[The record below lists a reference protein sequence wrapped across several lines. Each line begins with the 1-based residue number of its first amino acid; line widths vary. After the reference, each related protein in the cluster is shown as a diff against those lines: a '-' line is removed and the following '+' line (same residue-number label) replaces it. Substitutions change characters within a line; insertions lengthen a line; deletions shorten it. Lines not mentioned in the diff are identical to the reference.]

1 MKFKLL
7 NVLAIT
13 TLSINVFG
21 QNESPIMKLPA
32 KANGYLLLDN
42 EANLVKYWR
51 INISDSV
58 TNPNN
63 GQKEFESVYKNELWG
78 TNHVYIPQNL
88 RSNTAMITVQGFNAA
103 NELVDTDIQAVGP
116 QPPSNVVCEMLC
128 VGDDYVYA
136 IKDWQNSNTLV
147 SHLELGRPST
157 QPAGYPYYYEWI
169 RAIDWVNNTAMSHH
183 PDPHYYGLSNFD
195 LQTQQG
201 QSSQNVSNSWIIK
214 LNVPTGSPNFLYN
227 RFGDPINGEVY
238 GIKKDF
244 GPWRNNYFYKTA
256 PIGIEF
262 CSDPTS
268 LPFLISQINQHV
280 SPYDNLL
287 LGPILSCN
295 GYTPIGGGGTPEE
308 PNIDDP
314 CMTPFFDLL
323 GGSAW
328 SNNEGHTWTGNLV
341 GQIINIPCEDNYA
354 SESPEVGP
362 SSVLG
367 NAFTWPENISRITLN
382 LIDTDTPIA
391 PIYLTKDL
399 FFDAENNY
407 IPNNIAFPK
416 GFYIIGY
423 QGVDLSYHAY
433 YYENKEATTFNLNQ
447 ANFVNYT
454 AYPVPITTDQFNL
467 TVQAT
472 QRVSFTFEVK
482 NASGELLFSDNYEIE
497 KGNTLEKSIVPAN
510 GIPVGQLFN
519 KLIFKD
525 GSEIS
530 FQTIKN

>member
-1 MKFKLL
+1 MKIKLL

-63 GQKEFESVYKNELWG
+63 GQKEFESIYKNELWG

-116 QPPSNVVCEMLC
+116 QPPSNVICEMLC

-136 IKDWQNSNTLV
+136 IKDWQHPTTFAR
-147 SHLELGRPST
+147 HLELGTPST
-157 QPAGYPYYYEWI
+157 HPAGYDYYYEWI
-169 RAIDWVNNTAMSHH
+169 RAIDWVNNTAMSHD
-183 PDPHYYGLSNFD
+183 PDPQYYGIQSFD
-195 LQTQQG
+195 PQDYY
-201 QSSQNVSNSWIIK
+201 NVLYQYIIK
-214 LNVPTGSPNFLYN
+214 INVPNGSQNFLYN

-238 GIKKDF
+238 GIKKGF
-244 GPWRNNYFYKTA
+244 GPWKNNHFYKTA

-287 LGPILSCN
+287 LGPLLSCN
-295 GYTPIGGGGTPEE
+295 GYTPIGGGTPDE
-308 PNIDDP
+308 PSIDGP
-314 CMTPFFDLL
+314 CLVSFYDLL
-323 GGSAW
+323 GESTGLDD
-328 SNNEGHTWTGNLV
+328 EGDTWIDN
-341 GQIINIPCEDNYA
+341 IIGLLDIPCEVEDDYA
-354 SESPEVGP
+354 SESPVVGTT
-362 SSVLG
+362 SVLG
-367 NAFTWPENISRITLN
+367 NAFTWPENVSRITLN
-382 LIDTDTPIA
+382 LIDTDTPMA
-391 PIYLTKDL
+391 PIYLTKEL

-423 QGVDLSYHAY
+423 QGVDLSYHSY
-433 YYENKEATTFNLNQ
+433 YFENKEATTFNLNQ

-497 KGNTLEKSIVPAN
+497 KGNTLEKSIVPAT

>member
-1 MKFKLL
+1 MKIKLL

-63 GQKEFESVYKNELWG
+63 GQKEFESIYKNELWG

-116 QPPSNVVCEMLC
+116 QPPSDIICEMLC

-136 IKDWQNSNTLV
+136 IKDWQNPNTLV
-147 SHLELGRPST
+147 SHLELGTPFT
-157 QPAGYPYYYEWI
+157 HPVNYDYYYEWI
-169 RAIDWVNNTAMSHH
+169 RKSDWVNNTAMTHH
-183 PDPHYYGLSNFD
+183 PVAQYYGISNFD
-195 LQTQQG
+195 LETPQG
-201 QSSQNVSNSWIIK
+201 LNTPNVTNGWIIE
-214 LNVPTGSPNFLYN
+214 LNVPYGSPNFLYN
-227 RFGDPINGEVY
+227 RFGDPIYGDVY
-238 GIKKDF
+238 GIKKGF

-256 PIGIEF
+256 PIGIEY
-262 CSDPTS
+262 CNDPTS

-287 LGPILSCN
+287 LGPLLSCN
-295 GYTPIGGGGTPEE
+295 GYTPIGGGVTPEE
-308 PNIDDP
+308 PSIDGP
-314 CMTPFFDLL
+314 CLVSFYDLL
-323 GGSAW
+323 GDSNW
-328 SNNEGHTWTGNLV
+328 SNDEGETWDIVDLLD
-341 GQIINIPCEDNYA
+341 IPCQDNFA
-354 SESPEVGP
+354 SESPVVGTT
-362 SSVLG
+362 SFSG
-367 NAFTWPENISRITLN
+367 NAFTWPENVSRITLN
-382 LIDTDTPIA
+382 LIDTDESNET
-391 PIYLTKDL
+391 IYLTKEQ

-407 IPNNIAFPK
+407 IPNNIAFNK

-423 QGVDLSYHAY
+423 QGVDLSYHSY
-433 YYENKEATTFNLNQ
+433 YFENKETTTFNLNQ

-482 NASGELLFSDNYEIE
+482 NTSGELLFSDNYEIE
-497 KGNTLEKSIVPAN
+497 KGNILEKSIVPAN

-519 KLIFKD
+519 KFIFKD
-525 GSEIS
+525 GTEIS
-530 FQTIKN
+530 FQTVKN

>member
-1 MKFKLL
+1 MKIKLL

-63 GQKEFESVYKNELWG
+63 GQKEFESIYKNELWG

-116 QPPSNVVCEMLC
+116 QPPSNVICEMLC

-136 IKDWQNSNTLV
+136 IKDWQHPTTLV
-147 SHLELGRPST
+147 SHLEVDEPSSP
-157 QPAGYPYYYEWI
+157 PAGYDYYFEWI
-169 RAIDWVNNTAMSHH
+169 RAIDWANNTAMSHD
-183 PDPHYYGLSNFD
+183 PDPHYYGLSTFTVD
-195 LQTQQG
+195 QDKIITLQ
-201 QSSQNVSNSWIIK
+201 VPSN
-214 LNVPTGSPNFLYN
+214 TYLYN
-227 RFGDPINGEVY
+227 RFGDQINGEVY
-238 GIKKDF
+238 GIKKGF
-244 GPWRNNYFYKTA
+244 GPWKNNHFYKTA

-262 CSDPTS
+262 CNDPTS
-268 LPFLISQINQHV
+268 LPFLIGHINQNIH
-280 SPYDNLL
+280 PNDNLL
-287 LGPILSCN
+287 LGPLLSCN

-354 SESPEVGP
+354 SESPVIGT
-362 SSVLG
+362 SVFG
-367 NAFTWPENISRITLN
+367 NAFTWPENVSRITLN
-382 LIDTDTPIA
+382 LIDTDTPMA

-407 IPNNIAFPK
+407 VPNNIAFPK

-433 YYENKEATTFNLNQ
+433 YFENKEATTFNLNQ
-447 ANFVNYT
+447 SNFVNYT
-454 AYPVPITTDQFNL
+454 AYPVPITSDQFNL

-482 NASGELLFSDNYEIE
+482 NALGELLFSDNYEIE
-497 KGNTLEKSIVPAN
+497 KGNTLEKNIVPVT

-530 FQTIKN
+530 FQTLKN

>member
-103 NELVDTDIQAVGP
+103 NELIDTDVQAVGP
-116 QPPSNVVCEMLC
+116 QPPSNVICEMLC

-136 IKDWQNSNTLV
+136 IKDWQHPTTLV
-147 SHLELGRPST
+147 RHLEVDEPSS
-157 QPAGYPYYYEWI
+157 PPPGYDYYFEWI
-169 RAIDWVNNTAMSHH
+169 RAIDWANNTAMSHH
-183 PDPHYYGLSNFD
+183 PDPHYYGLSTFTVD
-195 LQTQQG
+195 QDK
-201 QSSQNVSNSWIIK
+201 IITIT
-214 LNVPTGSPNFLYN
+214 VPSGTPHSLYN
-227 RFGDPINGEVY
+227 RFGDQINGQVY
-238 GIKKDF
+238 GIKKGF
-244 GPWRNNYFYKTA
+244 GPWKDNYFLKGA
-256 PIGIEF
+256 PFGIVDGCNDASTLPYIIDDINDHIHPNDIGPE
-262 CSDPTS
+262 
-268 LPFLISQINQHV
+268 LE
-280 SPYDNLL
+280 
-287 LGPILSCN
+287 CN
-295 GYTPIGGGGTPEE
+295 GYAHISDGETPDE
-308 PNIDDP
+308 PSIDGP
-314 CMTPFFDLL
+314 CLVSFYDLL
-323 GGSAW
+323 GDSNGS
-328 SNNEGHTWTGNLV
+328 NDEGETWDIVDLLD
-341 GQIINIPCEDNYA
+341 IPCQDNFA
-354 SESPEVGP
+354 SESPVVGTT
-362 SSVLG
+362 SVSG
-367 NAFTWPENISRITLN
+367 GAFTWPENISRISLKM
-382 LIDTDTPIA
+382 IDTDESNET
-391 PIYLTKDL
+391 IYLTKEQ
-399 FFDAENNY
+399 FFDVENNY

-454 AYPVPITTDQFNL
+454 AYPVPITTDQYNF

-472 QRVSFTFEVK
+472 QRVSFRYEVK
-482 NASGELLFSDNYEIE
+482 SASGELLFADDYEIE

>member
-1 MKFKLL
+1 MKIKLL

-63 GQKEFESVYKNELWG
+63 GQKEFESIYKNELWG
-78 TNHVYIPQNL
+78 TNHLYIPQNL

-116 QPPSNVVCEMLC
+116 QPPSNVICEMLC

-136 IKDWQNSNTLV
+136 IKDWQHPTTLV
-147 SHLELGRPST
+147 SHLEVDEPSSP
-157 QPAGYPYYYEWI
+157 PAGYDYYFEWI
-169 RAIDWVNNTAMSHH
+169 RAIDWANNTAMSHN
-183 PDPHYYGLSNFD
+183 PDPHYYGLSTFTVD
-195 LQTQQG
+195 QDKIITLQ
-201 QSSQNVSNSWIIK
+201 VPSN
-214 LNVPTGSPNFLYN
+214 TYLYN

-238 GIKKDF
+238 GIKKGF
-244 GPWRNNYFYKTA
+244 GPWKNNHFYKTA

-262 CSDPTS
+262 CNDPTS
-268 LPFLISQINQHV
+268 LPFLIGHINQNIH
-280 SPYDNLL
+280 PNDNLL
-287 LGPILSCN
+287 LGPLLSCN

-354 SESPEVGP
+354 SESPVIGT
-362 SSVLG
+362 SVFG
-367 NAFTWPENISRITLN
+367 NAFTWPENVSRITLN
-382 LIDTDTPIA
+382 LIDTDTPMA

-407 IPNNIAFPK
+407 VPNNIAFPK

-433 YYENKEATTFNLNQ
+433 YFENKEATTFNLNQ

-454 AYPVPITTDQFNL
+454 AYPVPITSDQFNL

-482 NASGELLFSDNYEIE
+482 NALGELLFSDNYEIE
-497 KGNTLEKSIVPAN
+497 KGNILEKSIVPAN

>member
-1 MKFKLL
+1 MKIKLL

-42 EANLVKYWR
+42 AANLVKYWR

-58 TNPNN
+58 TNPSN
-63 GQKEFESVYKNELWG
+63 GQKEFESIYKNELWG

-116 QPPSNVVCEMLC
+116 QPPSNVICEMLC

-136 IKDWQNSNTLV
+136 IKDWQHPTTLV
-147 SHLELGRPST
+147 SHLEVDEPSSP
-157 QPAGYPYYYEWI
+157 PAGYDYYFEWI
-169 RAIDWVNNTAMSHH
+169 RAIDWANNTAMSHD
-183 PDPHYYGLSNFD
+183 PDPHYYGLSTFTVD
-195 LQTQQG
+195 QDKIITLQ
-201 QSSQNVSNSWIIK
+201 VPSN
-214 LNVPTGSPNFLYN
+214 TYLYN
-227 RFGDPINGEVY
+227 RFGDQINGEVY
-238 GIKKDF
+238 GIKKGF
-244 GPWRNNYFYKTA
+244 GPWKNNHFYKTA

-262 CSDPTS
+262 CNDPTS
-268 LPFLISQINQHV
+268 LPFLIGHINQNIH
-280 SPYDNLL
+280 PNDNLL
-287 LGPILSCN
+287 LGPLLSCN

-354 SESPEVGP
+354 SESPVIGT
-362 SSVLG
+362 SVFG
-367 NAFTWPENISRITLN
+367 NAFTWPENVSRITLN
-382 LIDTDTPIA
+382 LIDTDTPMA

-407 IPNNIAFPK
+407 VPNNIAFPK

-433 YYENKEATTFNLNQ
+433 YFENKEATTFNLNQ
-447 ANFVNYT
+447 SNFVNYT
-454 AYPVPITTDQFNL
+454 AYPVPITSDQFNL

-482 NASGELLFSDNYEIE
+482 NALGELLFSDNYEIE
-497 KGNTLEKSIVPAN
+497 KGNTLEKSIVPAT

>member
-1 MKFKLL
+1 MKLKFL

-32 KANGYLLLDN
+32 KANGYLLLEN

-51 INISDSV
+51 IDISDSV
-58 TNPNN
+58 TNPIN

-136 IKDWQNSNTLV
+136 IKDWKNPNTLV
-147 SHLELGRPST
+147 SHLEVGTPSSP
-157 QPAGYPYYYEWI
+157 PANYPYYYEWI
-169 RAIDWVNNTAMSHH
+169 AAVDWVNNTAMSHDS
-183 PDPHYYGLSNFD
+183 DPHYYGLSNFNTD
-195 LQTQQG
+195 
-201 QSSQNVSNSWIIK
+201 SSSNNAQNSYIIC
-214 LNVPTGSPNFLYN
+214 LEVPYGSYLYN
-227 RFGDPINGEVY
+227 RFGDPINGQVY
-238 GIKKDF
+238 GIKKGF
-244 GPWRNNYFYKTA
+244 GPWKDNYFLKGA
-256 PIGIEF
+256 PFGIVDG
-262 CSDPTS
+262 CYDALT
-268 LPFLISQINQHV
+268 LPFIIDDINNHIH
-280 SPYDNLL
+280 PNDIGPE
-287 LGPILSCN
+287 LGCN
-295 GYTPIGGGGTPEE
+295 GYAHISDGETPEE

-423 QGVDLSYHAY
+423 QGIDLSYHAY
-433 YYENKEATTFNLNQ
+433 YFENKEATTFNLNQ

-472 QRVSFTFEVK
+472 QRVSFTFEIK

-497 KGNTLEKSIVPAN
+497 KGNTLEKSIEPAT

>member
-42 EANLVKYWR
+42 EANLIKYWR

-128 VGDDYVYA
+128 IGDDYVYA
-136 IKDWQNSNTLV
+136 IKDWEHPTTSAR
-147 SHLELGRPST
+147 HLEVDEPSSH
-157 QPAGYPYYYEWI
+157 PANYPYYYEWI
-169 RAIDWVNNTAMSHH
+169 AAEDWVNNTAMSHRS
-183 PDPHYYGLSNFD
+183 DPFYYGV
-195 LQTQQG
+195 
-201 QSSQNVSNSWIIK
+201 SSFTVDGSKIIT
-214 LNVPTGSPNFLYN
+214 LNVPSGSQYSLFN
-227 RFGDPINGEVY
+227 RFGDPINGLVY
-238 GIKKDF
+238 GIKKGF
-244 GPWRNNYFYKTA
+244 GPWKDNHFLKGAPFGILDGCYDASTLPYIIDDINNHIH
-256 PIGIEF
+256 PNDIGPE
-262 CSDPTS
+262 
-268 LPFLISQINQHV
+268 LE
-280 SPYDNLL
+280 
-287 LGPILSCN
+287 CN
-295 GYTPIGGGGTPEE
+295 GYAHISDGETPDE
-308 PNIDDP
+308 PSIDGP
-314 CMTPFFDLL
+314 CLVSFYDLL
-323 GGSAW
+323 GDIDL
-328 SNNEGHTWTGNLV
+328 SNDGGDIGDVIDLLDV
-341 GQIINIPCEDNYA
+341 PCEDNYA
-354 SESPEVGP
+354 SESPVDGTT
-362 SSVLG
+362 SVFG
-367 NAFTWPENISRITLN
+367 NAFTWPENISRITLKM
-382 LIDTDTPIA
+382 IDTDTLIA
-391 PIYLTKDL
+391 PIYLTKEL

-472 QRVSFTFEVK
+472 QRVSFTFEIK

-497 KGNTLEKSIVPAN
+497 KGNTLEKSIEPST

>member
-1 MKFKLL
+1 MKIKLL

-58 TNPNN
+58 TKPNN
-63 GQKEFESVYKNELWG
+63 VQKEFESIYKNELWG

-116 QPPSNVVCEMLC
+116 QPPSNVICEMLC

-136 IKDWQNSNTLV
+136 IKDWQHPTTFAR
-147 SHLELGRPST
+147 HLEVGTPSSP
-157 QPAGYPYYYEWI
+157 PAYYQYYYEWI
-169 RAIDWVNNTAMSHH
+169 SAIDWVNNTAMSHD
-183 PDPHYYGLSNFD
+183 PDPQYYGLSNFNTD
-195 LQTQQG
+195 
-201 QSSQNVSNSWIIK
+201 SSSNNAQNSYIIC
-214 LNVPTGSPNFLYN
+214 LDVPNGTYLYN
-227 RFGDPINGEVY
+227 RFGDPINGQVY
-238 GIKKDF
+238 GIKKGF
-244 GPWRNNYFYKTA
+244 GPWKDNYFLKGA
-256 PIGIEF
+256 PFGIVDGCNDASTLPYLIDDINDHIHPNDIGPE
-262 CSDPTS
+262 
-268 LPFLISQINQHV
+268 LE
-280 SPYDNLL
+280 
-287 LGPILSCN
+287 CN
-295 GYTPIGGGGTPEE
+295 GYAHISDGETPEE
-308 PNIDDP
+308 PSIDGP
-314 CMTPFFDLL
+314 CQESYFEVL
-323 GGSAW
+323 GGDAS
-328 SNNEGHTWTGNLV
+328 SNDGGNTWTVTTV
-341 GQIINIPCEDNYA
+341 GQIIDLPCYENYNPIEGIA
-354 SESPEVGP
+354 GGSTVS
-362 SSVLG
+362 G

-382 LIDTDTPIA
+382 LIDTDSPIA

-407 IPNNIAFPK
+407 IQNNITFPK
-416 GFYIIGY
+416 GFYVIGY

-433 YYENKEATTFNLNQ
+433 YFENKEATTFNLYQ

-454 AYPVPITTDQFNL
+454 AYPVPITTNQFNL

-497 KGNTLEKSIVPAN
+497 KGNTLEKSIVPAT

>member
-1 MKFKLL
+1 MKIKLL

-13 TLSINVFG
+13 TMSINVFG

-42 EANLVKYWR
+42 AANLVKYWR

-58 TNPNN
+58 TNPSN
-63 GQKEFESVYKNELWG
+63 GQKEFESIYKNELWG

-88 RSNTAMITVQGFNAA
+88 RSNTAMLTVQGFNAA

-116 QPPSNVVCEMLC
+116 QPPSNVICEMLC
-128 VGDDYVYA
+128 VGKDYVYA
-136 IKDWQNSNTLV
+136 IKDWQHPTTLV
-147 SHLELGRPST
+147 SHLEVDEPSSH
-157 QPAGYPYYYEWI
+157 PAEYDYYYEWI
-169 RAIDWVNNTAMSHH
+169 RKSDWVNNTAMSHD
-183 PDPHYYGLSNFD
+183 PDPQYYGIQSFD
-195 LQTQQG
+195 PQDYY
-201 QSSQNVSNSWIIK
+201 NVQYQYIIEV
-214 LNVPTGSPNFLYN
+214 NVPNGSQNFLYN

-238 GIKKDF
+238 GIKKGF
-244 GPWRNNYFYKTA
+244 GPWKNNYFYKTA
-256 PIGIEF
+256 PIGIEY
-262 CSDPTS
+262 CNDPTS
-268 LPFLISQINQHV
+268 LPFLISHINQNIH
-280 SPYDNLL
+280 PNDNLL
-287 LGPILSCN
+287 LGPLLSCN
-295 GYTPIGGGGTPEE
+295 GYTPIGGGTPDE
-308 PNIDDP
+308 PSIDGP
-314 CMTPFFDLL
+314 CLVSFYDLL
-323 GGSAW
+323 GESTGSV
-328 SNNEGHTWTGNLV
+328 EDGDTWIDN
-341 GQIINIPCEDNYA
+341 IIGLLDTPCEVDDNYA
-354 SESPEVGP
+354 SESPVVGTT
-362 SSVLG
+362 SVSG
-367 NAFTWPENISRITLN
+367 DAFTWPENISRITLKM
-382 LIDTDTPIA
+382 IDTDESNET
-391 PIYLTKDL
+391 IYLTKEQ

-423 QGVDLSYHAY
+423 QGVDLSYHSY
-433 YYENKEATTFNLNQ
+433 YFENKETTTFNLNQ

-497 KGNTLEKSIVPAN
+497 KGNTLEKSIVPAT